1 MLCSRPAS
9 AASCVIVCSEIAQAL
24 YNPIAYQ
31 SQLEQMERRTRQ
43 LSVFDDEDSPVST
56 PVFLAL
62 IASFLFLHVQPHT
75 GSSAVMRPNS
85 FVDFGGCIN
94 LCLLLN
100 FLLIFFLTHL
110 LLYLLIT
117 LSMGRSVS
125 RPHVVTQTHTHT
137 HTHPLTVF
145 FPGLPG

>member
-1 MLCSRPAS
+1 
-9 AASCVIVCSEIAQAL
+9 
-24 YNPIAYQ
+24 
-31 SQLEQMERRTRQ
+31 MERRTRQ
-43 LSVFDDEDSPVST
+43 LSVFDDEDSPPVST

-62 IASFLFLHVQPHT
+62 IASFPFLHVQPHT

-117 LSMGRSVS
+117 LSMGSFRFQAAC
-125 RPHVVTQTHTHT
+125 RHTNTHTHT
-137 HTHPLTVF
+137 R
-145 FPGLPG
+145 